1 MSRWQPRRR
10 KYNRRVTDRNA
21 FDWQRW
27 FAPLKSMSVLALVAG
42 VGYGLWFYVTDPAT
56 LPLKQVQID
65 APFQHVPAGQLRE
78 VVSKHAGGGFFNVDI
93 AEVTSAV
100 EALSWVDR
108 ASVRRVWPDTLAV
121 SVVEQKPLARW
132 SGGGLVNERGEL
144 FFPKDMT
151 GLDDLVVFEGDRS
164 AVVNMAR
171 RYREI
176 AHQLGPVHVGLSSVT
191 LTSRRSWE
199 LGLDNGISVM
209 LGRNETETRLRRFV
223 RFYPGLSAKLADVVR
238 IDMRYPNGFAVKWR
252 QAYELG

>member
-1 MSRWQPRRR
+1 MSRRQPRRR
-10 KYNRRVTDRNA
+10 KHNRRVTDRNA

-27 FAPLKSMSVLALVAG
+27 LVPVRSISVLALVAG
-42 VGYGLWFYVTDPAT
+42 VGYGLWFYVSDPAT

-65 APFQHVPAGQLRE
+65 APFQRVPAEQLRE
-78 VVSKHAGGGFFNVDI
+78 VVSKHVGGGFFNVDI
-93 AEVTSAV
+93 AEVTSALV
-100 EALSWVDR
+100 ALPWVDR
-108 ASVRRVWPDTLAV
+108 ASVRRLWPDTLAV

-132 SGGGLVNERGEL
+132 AGGGLVNERGEL
-144 FFPKDMT
+144 FFPEDMT
-151 GLDDLVVFEGDRS
+151 GLDKLVVFEGDKS

-176 AHQLGPVHVGLSSVT
+176 SRQLGAVHVGLSSMT

-209 LGRNETETRLRRFV
+209 LGRDETETRLRRFV

-252 QAYELG
+252 KAHALG